1 MAVSSQVDNNE
12 LFSIYAEA
20 TGEALSNVFIMVICI
35 IAYPMTVDIGVV
47 IASFS
52 LTYQNQLKY
61 SQNKHWGVT
70 AELRIV
76 ASEESKDNQWG
87 TSFRPGGKGGGRRN
101 ICGVCWRGNKED
113 T

>member
-1 MAVSSQVDNNE
+1 
-12 LFSIYAEA
+12 
-20 TGEALSNVFIMVICI
+20 MVICI

-52 LTYQNQLKY
+52 LTYQNQLKF